1 MNGKVLGRL
10 IDAGVPTL
18 VWGPP
23 GVGKTAHIRALAN
36 KRRWLLVEIIAS
48 LHDPTDFNGLPVV
61 QNGGVHFAPP
71 DWVYLFEEQGQGIL
85 FLDELT
91 TAPPTVQAALLR
103 LVLERKVGA
112 HSLPAGVR
120 VVAAANPPEMAA
132 NGWELAPPLA
142 NRFAHINYALD
153 AGEWVK
159 QFPSYWGNPPQ
170 LEGVEEAVWARARA
184 RVAAFLTR
192 RPNLLYTFDP
202 SREET
207 RFATPRTWDLFSRAW
222 AAASLDPTS
231 AGDLAAALVGDAPA
245 AEFASWV
252 TTLDLREPS
261 EILALG
267 RAYRLPTR
275 GDIAHAELT
284 ALAES
289 AEAIESPDAWD
300 RAWEVLRGVANTAT
314 DLAALAAGRL
324 LKRGRALYGTPDL
337 QQFTDFMAAI
347 EEVVSQ

>member
-1 MNGKVLGRL
+1 MNGKVLSML
-10 IDAGVPTL
+10 LEAGVPTL
-18 VWGPP
+18 VWGAP
-23 GVGKTAHIRALAN
+23 GVGKTAHIRAVASKQGWQLI
-36 KRRWLLVEIIAS
+36 EIIAS
-48 LHDPTDFNGLPVV
+48 LHDPTDFNGLPVLH
-61 QNGGVHFAPP
+61 NGGVRFAPP
-71 DWVYLFEEQGQGIL
+71 DWVYQFEEQGQGIL

-120 VVAAANPPEMAA
+120 VVAAANPPDMAA

-142 NRFAHINYALD
+142 NRFAHLTYSLD

-170 LEGVEEAVWARARA
+170 LEGVEETIWSRARA
-184 RVAAFLTR
+184 RVAAFISR
-192 RPNLLYTFDP
+192 RPNLLYTYDS

-207 RFATPRTWDLFSRAW
+207 RFASPRTWDLFSRAW
-222 AAASLDPTS
+222 AAAHLDSSS

-245 AEFASWV
+245 AEFSSWLV
-252 TTLDLREPS
+252 TLDLREPA

-267 RAYRLPTR
+267 RAYRVPSR

-289 AEAIESPDAWD
+289 NEAIESPEAWE
-300 RAWEVLRGVANTAT
+300 RAWEVLRAVANTAT

-324 LKRGRALYGTPDL
+324 LKRGRAVYGTPDL
-337 QQFTDFMAAI
+337 QQFTQFMADI

>member
-1 MNGKVLGRL
+1 MKVLNQL
-10 IDAGVPTL
+10 VDAGVPTL

-23 GVGKTAHIRALAN
+23 GVGKTALIRSLTQ
-36 KRRWLLVEIIAS
+36 RRGWRLVEIIAS

-61 QNGGVHFAPP
+61 QNGCVHFAPP
-71 DWVYLFEEQGQGIL
+71 DWVYQFGESGQGIL

-120 VVAAANPPEMAA
+120 VVAAANPPDMAA

-142 NRFAHINYALD
+142 NRFAHLTYSLD

-170 LEGVEEAVWARARA
+170 LEGVVEAVWARARA
-184 RVAAFLTR
+184 RVAAFISR
-192 RPNLLYTFDP
+192 RPNLLYTYDS

-207 RFATPRTWDLFSRAW
+207 RFASPRTWDLFSRAW
-222 AAASLDPTS
+222 AAAHLDS
-231 AGDLAAALVGDAPA
+231 SAAGDLAAALVGDAPA
-245 AEFASWV
+245 AEFSSWLV
-252 TTLDLREPS
+252 TLDLREPS

-267 RAYRLPTR
+267 RAYRLPSR

-289 AEAIESPDAWD
+289 TEAIESPDAWE
-300 RAWEVLRGVANTAT
+300 RAWEVLRAVANTAT

-324 LKRGRALYGTPDL
+324 LKRGRSLYGTPDL
-337 QQFTDFMAAI
+337 SGFTEFMSAV
-347 EEVVSQ
+347 EEATR

>member
-1 MNGKVLGRL
+1 MKRL
-10 IDAGVPTL
+10 LENLVEAGVPTI

-23 GVGKTAHIRALAN
+23 GVGKTALVRSLAD
-36 KRRWLLVEIIAS
+36 RRGWRLVEIIAS
-48 LHDPTDFNGLPVV
+48 LHDPTDFNGLPVLHD
-61 QNGGVHFAPP
+61 GSMRFAPP
-71 DWVYLFEEQGQGIL
+71 DWVYLYEESGEGIL

-132 NGWELAPPLA
+132 SGWELAPPLA
-142 NRFAHINYALD
+142 NRFAHITYNLD
-153 AGEWVK
+153 AGEWCRD
-159 QFPSYWGNPPQ
+159 FPSYWGHPPQ
-170 LEGVEEAVWARARA
+170 LEGVDAQTWARARA
-184 RVAAFLTR
+184 RVAAFITR
-192 RPNLLYTFDP
+192 RPNLLYTFSPD
-202 SREET
+202 RVDET
-207 RFATPRTWDLFSRAW
+207 RFATPRTWDFFSRAW
-222 AAASLDPTS
+222 AAAGLDAHL

-252 TTLDLREPS
+252 TTLDLREPA

-275 GDIAHAELT
+275 GDLAHAELT
-284 ALAES
+284 SLAES
-289 AEAIESPDAWD
+289 AEAIESPESWERAWD
-300 RAWEVLRGVANTAT
+300 VLRSVAQNAT

-337 QQFTDFMAAI
+337 SGFTEFMSAV
-347 EEVVSQ
+347 EEAMR

>member
-1 MNGKVLGRL
+1 MKVLETM
-10 IDAGVPTL
+10 IQAGVPTL

-23 GVGKTAHIRALAN
+23 GVGKTALIRSLTQ
-36 KRRWLLVEIIAS
+36 RRGWRLVEIIAS

-61 QNGGVHFAPP
+61 QNGSVRFVPP
-71 DWVYLFEEQGQGIL
+71 DWVYQFEESGQGIL

-120 VVAAANPPEMAA
+120 VVAAANPPDMAA

-142 NRFAHINYALD
+142 NRFAHLTYSLD

-159 QFPSYWGNPPQ
+159 LFPSYWGNPPQ
-170 LEGVEEAVWARARA
+170 LEGVEETVWARARA
-184 RVAAFLTR
+184 RVAAFISR
-192 RPNLLYTFDP
+192 RPQLLYTFNPD
-202 SREET
+202 REES
-207 RFATPRTWDLFSRAW
+207 RFATPRTWDMFSRAW

-252 TTLDLREPS
+252 TTLDLREPA

-267 RAYRLPTR
+267 RAYRVPSR

-289 AEAIESPDAWD
+289 NEAIESPEAWE
-300 RAWEVLRGVANTAT
+300 RAWEVLRAVANTAT

-337 QQFTDFMAAI
+337 QQFTQFMAAI

>member
-1 MNGKVLGRL
+1 MKVLETM
-10 IDAGVPTL
+10 IQAGVPTL
-18 VWGPP
+18 VWGAP
-23 GVGKTAHIRALAN
+23 GVGKTAHIRAVASKQGWQLI
-36 KRRWLLVEIIAS
+36 EIIAS
-48 LHDPTDFNGLPVV
+48 LHDPTDFNGLPVLH
-61 QNGGVHFAPP
+61 NGGVRFAPP
-71 DWVYLFEEQGQGIL
+71 DWVYQFEEQGQGIL

-142 NRFAHINYALD
+142 NRFAHLQFQLD
-153 AGEWVK
+153 AGEWVRH
-159 QFPSYWGNPPQ
+159 FPSYWGNPPQ
-170 LEGVEEAVWARARA
+170 LEGVDETIWSRARA
-184 RVAAFLTR
+184 RVAAFISR
-192 RPNLLYTFDP
+192 RPNLLYTYDS

-207 RFATPRTWDLFSRAW
+207 RFASPRTWDLFSRAW
-222 AAASLDPTS
+222 ATAFLDPS
-231 AGDLAAALVGDAPA
+231 AAGDLAAALVGDAPA

-267 RAYRLPTR
+267 RAYRLPSR

-289 AEAIESPDAWD
+289 TEAIESPDAWE
-300 RAWEVLRGVANTAT
+300 RAWEVLRAVANTAT

-337 QQFTDFMAAI
+337 SQFSDFMAAI
-347 EEVVSQ
+347 EEVVRQ

>member
-1 MNGKVLGRL
+1 MKVLGRL

-23 GVGKTAHIRALAN
+23 GVGKTAHIRAVAN
-36 KRRWLLVEIIAS
+36 KRGWLLIEIIAS

-61 QNGGVHFAPP
+61 QNGSVHFAPP
-71 DWVYLFEEQGQGIL
+71 DWVYQFEESGQGIL

-132 NGWELAPPLA
+132 SGWELAPPLA
-142 NRFAHINYALD
+142 NRFAHINYSLD
-153 AGEWVK
+153 AGEWCRE
-159 QFPSYWGNPPQ
+159 FPSYWGNPPQ
-170 LEGVEEAVWARARA
+170 LEGVDEQTWARARA
-184 RVAAFLTR
+184 RVAAFVTR
-192 RPNLLYTFDP
+192 RPNLLYTYDP

-207 RFATPRTWDLFSRAW
+207 RFATPRTWDMFSRAW
-222 AAASLDPTS
+222 AVAHLDPAA

-245 AEFASWV
+245 AEFSSWLV
-252 TTLDLREPS
+252 TLDLREPA

-267 RAYRLPTR
+267 RAYRLPSR

-289 AEAIESPDAWD
+289 AEAIESPDAWE
-300 RAWEVLRGVANTAT
+300 RAWEVLRAVAQNAT

-337 QQFTDFMAAI
+337 REFTDFMTAI
-347 EEVVSQ
+347 EEAIR

>member
-1 MNGKVLGRL
+1 MKVLNQL
-10 IDAGVPTL
+10 VEAGVPTL

-23 GVGKTAHIRALAN
+23 GVGKTALIRSLTQ
-36 KRRWLLVEIIAS
+36 RRGWRLVEIIAS
-48 LHDPTDFNGLPVV
+48 LHDPTDFNGLPVLH
-61 QNGGVHFAPP
+61 NGSVRFAPP
-71 DWVYLFEEQGQGIL
+71 DWVYQFEESGQGIL

-120 VVAAANPPEMAA
+120 VVAAANPPEVAA

-142 NRFAHINYALD
+142 NRFAHLTYSLD
-153 AGEWVK
+153 AGEWVRH
-159 QFPSYWGNPPQ
+159 FPSYWGNPPQ
-170 LEGVEEAVWARARA
+170 LEGVEETIWSRARA

-192 RPNLLYTFDP
+192 RPQLLYTFNPD
-202 SREET
+202 REET

-222 AAASLDPTS
+222 AAASLDS
-231 AGDLAAALVGDAPA
+231 AAAGDLAAALVGDAPA
-245 AEFASWV
+245 AEFSSWIV
-252 TTLDLREPS
+252 TLDLREPS

-289 AEAIESPDAWD
+289 SEAIESPDAWE
-300 RAWEVLRGVANTAT
+300 RAWEVLRVVAQNAT

-324 LKRGRALYGTPDL
+324 LKRGRPLYGTPDL
-337 QQFTDFMAAI
+337 SQFSDFMAAI
-347 EEVVSQ
+347 EEVVRQ

>member
-1 MNGKVLGRL
+1 MKVLNQL
-10 IDAGVPTL
+10 VDAGVPTL

-23 GVGKTAHIRALAN
+23 GVGKTALIRSLTQ
-36 KRRWLLVEIIAS
+36 RRGWRLVEIIAS

-61 QNGGVHFAPP
+61 QNGCVHFAPP
-71 DWVYLFEEQGQGIL
+71 DWVYQFGESGQGIL

-120 VVAAANPPEMAA
+120 VVAAANPPDMAA

-142 NRFAHINYALD
+142 NRFAHLTYSLD

-170 LEGVEEAVWARARA
+170 LEGVVEAVWARARA
-184 RVAAFLTR
+184 RVAAFISR
-192 RPNLLYTFDP
+192 RPNLLYTYDS

-207 RFATPRTWDLFSRAW
+207 RFASPRTWDLFSRAW
-222 AAASLDPTS
+222 AAAHLDS
-231 AGDLAAALVGDAPA
+231 SAAGDLAAALVGDAPA
-245 AEFASWV
+245 AEFSSWLV
-252 TTLDLREPS
+252 TLDLREPS

-267 RAYRLPTR
+267 RAYRLPSR

-289 AEAIESPDAWD
+289 SEALESPDAWE

-347 EEVVSQ
+347 EEVVS

>member
-1 MNGKVLGRL
+1 MNKVLEKMVE
-10 IDAGVPTL
+10 AGVPTL

-23 GVGKTAHIRALAN
+23 GVGKTAYIRAIAY
-36 KRRWLLVEIIAS
+36 RRGWRLVEIIAS
-48 LHDPTDFNGLPVV
+48 LHDPTDFNGLPVLH
-61 QNGGVHFAPP
+61 NGGVRFAPP
-71 DWVYLFEEQGQGIL
+71 DWVYQFEESGQGIL

-120 VVAAANPPEMAA
+120 VVAAANPPDMAA

-142 NRFAHINYALD
+142 NRFAHLTYSLD

-170 LEGVEEAVWARARA
+170 LEGVEETIWSRARA
-184 RVAAFLTR
+184 RVAAFISR
-192 RPNLLYTFDP
+192 RPNLLYTYDS

-207 RFATPRTWDLFSRAW
+207 RFASPRTWDLFSRAW
-222 AAASLDPTS
+222 AAAHLDSSS

-245 AEFASWV
+245 AEFSSWLV
-252 TTLDLREPS
+252 TLDLREPA

-267 RAYRLPTR
+267 RAYRVPSR

-289 AEAIESPDAWD
+289 NEAIESPEAWE
-300 RAWEVLRGVANTAT
+300 RAWEVLRAVANTAT

-324 LKRGRALYGTPDL
+324 LKRGRAVYGTPDL
-337 QQFTDFMAAI
+337 QQFTQFMADI

>member
-1 MNGKVLGRL
+1 MHKALSML
-10 IDAGVPTL
+10 LDAGVPTL

-23 GVGKTAHIRALAN
+23 GVGKTALIRALAN

-48 LHDPTDFNGLPVV
+48 LHDPTDFNGLPVI

-71 DWVYLFEEQGQGIL
+71 EWVYQFEEGGQGIL

-132 NGWELAPPLA
+132 SGWELAPPLA
-142 NRFAHINYALD
+142 NRFAHLQFQLD
-153 AGEWVK
+153 AGEWVNH
-159 QFPSYWGNPPQ
+159 FPSYWGNPPQ
-170 LEGVEEAVWARARA
+170 LEGVDEQTWARARA

-192 RPNLLYTFDP
+192 RPNLLYTFNPD
-202 SREET
+202 RAEET

-222 AAASLDPTS
+222 AAAHLDS
-231 AGDLAAALVGDAPA
+231 AAAGDLAAALVGDAPA

-252 TTLDLREPS
+252 TTLDLREPA

-267 RAYRLPTR
+267 RAYRLPSR

-289 AEAIESPDAWD
+289 NEAIESPESWE
-300 RAWEVLRGVANTAT
+300 RAWEVLRVVAQNAT

-324 LKRGRALYGTPDL
+324 LKRGRPLYGTPDL
-337 QQFTDFMAAI
+337 SGFTEFVSAI
-347 EEVVSQ
+347 EEVVRQ

>member
-1 MNGKVLGRL
+1 MNKVLEKL
-10 IDAGVPTL
+10 VEAGVPTL

-23 GVGKTAHIRALAN
+23 GVGKTAYIRAIAY
-36 KRRWLLVEIIAS
+36 RRGWKLVEIIAS
-48 LHDPTDFNGLPVV
+48 LHDPTDFNGLPALHDGRVR
-61 QNGGVHFAPP
+61 FAPP
-71 DWVYLFEEQGQGIL
+71 DWVYLFEEHGQGIL

-142 NRFAHINYALD
+142 NRFAHLTYSLD

-159 QFPSYWGNPPQ
+159 LFPSYWGNPPQ

-184 RVAAFLTR
+184 RVAAFISR
-192 RPNLLYTFDP
+192 RPNLLYTYDP

-207 RFATPRTWDLFSRAW
+207 RFASPRTWDLFTRAW
-222 AAASLDPTS
+222 AAAHLDS
-231 AGDLAAALVGDAPA
+231 SAAGDLAAALVGDAPA
-245 AEFASWV
+245 AEFSSWIV
-252 TTLDLREPS
+252 TLDLREPA

-289 AEAIESPDAWD
+289 SEAIESPDAWE
-300 RAWEVLRGVANTAT
+300 RAWEVLRSVANTAT

-324 LKRGRALYGTPDL
+324 LKRGRSLYGTPDL
-337 QQFTDFMAAI
+337 SQFSEFMAAI

>member
-1 MNGKVLGRL
+1 MNKVLEKMVE
-10 IDAGVPTL
+10 AGVPTL

-23 GVGKTAHIRALAN
+23 GVGKTAHIRAIAY
-36 KRRWLLVEIIAS
+36 RRGWKLVEIIAS
-48 LHDPTDFNGLPVV
+48 LHDPTDFNGLPALHDGRVR
-61 QNGGVHFAPP
+61 FASP
-71 DWVYLFEEQGQGIL
+71 DWVYQFEEHGQGIL

-142 NRFAHINYALD
+142 NRFAHLQFQLD

-159 QFPSYWGNPPQ
+159 LFPSYWGNPPQ
-170 LEGVEEAVWARARA
+170 LEGVEETIWARARA

-192 RPNLLYTFDP
+192 RPNLLYTFNPD
-202 SREET
+202 REET
-207 RFATPRTWDLFSRAW
+207 RFATPRTWDMFSRAW
-222 AAASLDPTS
+222 AAAGIDAHL

-252 TTLDLREPS
+252 TTLDLREPA

-267 RAYRLPTR
+267 RAYRLPSR

-284 ALAES
+284 ALAEAS
-289 AEAIESPDAWD
+289 ESIESPEAWE
-300 RAWEVLRGVANTAT
+300 RAWEVLRGVAQSAT

-337 QQFTDFMAAI
+337 SGFTEFMSAI
-347 EEVVSQ
+347 EEVVRQ

>member
-1 MNGKVLGRL
+1 MKVLNQL
-10 IDAGVPTL
+10 VEAGVPTL
-18 VWGPP
+18 VWGAP
-23 GVGKTAHIRALAN
+23 GVGKTALIRNLAQ
-36 KRRWLLVEIIAS
+36 RRGWQVVEIIAS
-48 LHDPTDFNGLPVV
+48 LHDPTDFNGLPVLH
-61 QNGGVHFAPP
+61 NGSVRFAPP
-71 DWVYLFEEQGQGIL
+71 DWVYQFEEHGRGIL

-120 VVAAANPPEMAA
+120 VVAAANPPDMAA

-142 NRFAHINYALD
+142 NRFAHLQFQLD

-170 LEGVEEAVWARARA
+170 LEGVEETVWSRARA

-202 SREET
+202 SREEA
-207 RFATPRTWDLFSRAW
+207 RFASPRTWDLFSRAW
-222 AAASLDPTS
+222 ATAGIDAHI

-289 AEAIESPDAWD
+289 AEAIESPDAWE
-300 RAWEVLRGVANTAT
+300 RAWEVLRCVANTAT

-337 QQFTDFMAAI
+337 SLFSDFMAAI

>member
-1 MNGKVLGRL
+1 
-10 IDAGVPTL
+10 
-18 VWGPP
+18 
-23 GVGKTAHIRALAN
+23 
-36 KRRWLLVEIIAS
+36 
-48 LHDPTDFNGLPVV
+48 V